1 MMARIAKDRYVEA
14 SDPLVLQVEIIQSV
28 DIAVRNL
35 IASAI
40 RKHKERCTKD
50 WEKRKGTT

>member
-1 MMARIAKDRYVEA
+1 MARIAKDRYVEA